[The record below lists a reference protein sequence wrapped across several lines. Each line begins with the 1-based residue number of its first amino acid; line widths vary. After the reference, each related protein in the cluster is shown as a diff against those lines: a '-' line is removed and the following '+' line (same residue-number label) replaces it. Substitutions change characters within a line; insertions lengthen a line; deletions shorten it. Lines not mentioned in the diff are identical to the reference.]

1 MNERIRLF
9 RKALT
14 LEYFMVGYNFLEA
27 IASMIAGKMA
37 GSISLIGF
45 GLDSVFETLS
55 GFVLI
60 WRLRKHDRI
69 SEEEEKRVERRA
81 SRFVGVT
88 FFLLGG
94 YVVFE
99 AVRKI
104 ILREAPD
111 KSVPGIVIAVLSLI
125 VMPFLASAKF
135 RLGKRLGLKSLIAD
149 AKETLVCAWLSAALL
164 LGLTTHA
171 LTGFWYADPV
181 AGLVIAGFLFREGYE
196 LVFERVDDE

>member
-1 MNERIRLF
+1 VNERIRLF